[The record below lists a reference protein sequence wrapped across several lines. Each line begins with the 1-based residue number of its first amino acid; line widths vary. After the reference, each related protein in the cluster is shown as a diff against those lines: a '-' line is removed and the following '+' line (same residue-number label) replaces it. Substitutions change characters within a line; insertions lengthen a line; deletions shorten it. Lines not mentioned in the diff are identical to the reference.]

1 MEVGAGEEDVDAA
14 LGGGLDGA
22 GGGFDVLALAAG
34 EGGDAG
40 AVNLAGDGLD
50 GVEVAVGGDGEA
62 GFDDVDAEG
71 GELVGEAQLFCVVHG
86 AAGRLFAVAEGGV
99 EDNELG
105 VGSHREKTFPSRQNH
120 NVLLCSEPDV
130 LCILMML

>member
-1 MEVGAGEEDVDAA
+1 MDAA

-40 AVNLAGDGLD
+40 AFYFAGDGLD

-62 GFDDVDAEG
+62 SFDDVDAEG
-71 GELVGEAQLFCVVHG
+71 GELVGEAEFFGVVHG
-86 AAGRLFAVAEGGV
+86 AAGGLLAVAEGGV
-99 EDNELG
+99 EDDDLG
-105 VGSHREKTFPSRQNH
+105 VGSHRDKTFPSGQNH

-130 LCILMML
+130 LCFLMML